1 MEHRRF
7 HRVKS
12 TALGDLRHQ
21 GITYR
26 VRLEN
31 LSLGGALLSSDDCIL
46 IPEGDHCS
54 LSIHFEG
61 EELFV
66 LTAEVINSFFSMVGV
81 RFVCFEKGAEDRLL
95 QVLRRI
101 PGAGALEP
109 KSAAHPATAP
119 AKPRFPLLS
128 KSGGIPNQR
137 AAGESGVESQLQAEN
152 GSN

>member
-46 IPEGDHCS
+46 IPEGDHCR
-54 LSIHFEG
+54 LSIRFEG
-61 EELFV
+61 EEEFV
-66 LTAEVINSFFSMVGV
+66 LTAEVMNAFFSMVGV
-81 RFVCFEKGAEDRLL
+81 RFVDFEEHAQDRLHRL
-95 QVLRRI
+95 LRRI
-101 PGAGALEP
+101 PGTPVPEQ
-109 KSAAHPATAP
+109 KSSAHFVTPP
-119 AKPRFPLLS
+119 LKPRFPLS
-128 KSGGIPNQR
+128 KSGGTQNRGTAEPGSE
-137 AAGESGVESQLQAEN
+137 AQLLAEI

>member
-7 HRVKS
+7 QRVKS
-12 TALGDLRHQ
+12 TALGDLHHQ

-61 EELFV
+61 EDLFV
-66 LTAEVINSFFSMVGV
+66 LTAEVMNSFFSMVGV
-81 RFVCFEKGAEDRLL
+81 RFVCFEKDAEDRLRHL
-95 QVLRRI
+95 LRRI
-101 PGAGALEP
+101 PGAPAPEQIS
-109 KSAAHPATAP
+109 SAHSAP
-119 AKPRFPLLS
+119 PVKPRFPLLS
-128 KSGGIPNQR
+128 KSGGPPNQR
-137 AAGESGVESQLQAEN
+137 AATEARVDSQLQAEN
-152 GSN
+152 GNN

>member
-12 TALGDLRHQ
+12 TALGDLSHQ

-31 LSLGGALLSSDDCIL
+31 LSLGGALLSSEECIL

-61 EELFV
+61 EDVFV
-66 LTAEVINSFFSMVGV
+66 LTAEIINSFFSMVGV
-81 RFVCFEKGAEDRLL
+81 RFVLLEKDAEDRLL
-95 QVLRRI
+95 QLLRRI
-101 PGAGALEP
+101 PGASALEQ
-109 KSAAHPATAP
+109 KSAAPSAASP
-119 AKPRFPLLS
+119 IKSRFPLLS
-128 KSGGIPNQR
+128 KSGVTPNHR
-137 AAGESGVESQLQAEN
+137 ATAETGSESPLQAEI